1 MIAVR
6 HASIADFKMLASL
19 GRRAFQ
25 EAFGQYNDPGDMQ
38 AYLDLAFDPE
48 RIQHQLQD
56 PSVIYLVADY
66 HGEPV
71 GYTKM
76 VRDSKSKDVPS
87 TKQIQLERIYALDA
101 YIGKKIGKTMM
112 LYALDLVRREGYD
125 YMWLSVWQQ
134 NDRAIKFYKDFGF
147 EIIGVKQFI
156 IGDAVND
163 DYVMGR
169 KV

>member
-1 MIAVR
+1 MITIR
-6 HASIADFKMLASL
+6 HASISDFKMLASL

-48 RIQHQLQD
+48 RIQNQLRD
-56 PSVIYLVADY
+56 TSVIYLVADY
-66 HGEPV
+66 QGEPV
-71 GYTKM
+71 GYTKL
-76 VRDSKSKDVPS
+76 VRDSTTDYVASS
-87 TKQIQLERIYALDA
+87 KQIQLERIYALDA
-101 YIGKKIGKTMM
+101 YIGKKIGQTMM
-112 LYALDLVRREGYD
+112 LFALELAQREGFD
-125 YMWLSVWQQ
+125 YMWLGVWQH

-156 IGDAVND
+156 IGEEVNE